1 MAHHAQLLRL
11 MNANAQP
18 PATSLPEENTARLLE
33 QLMSM
38 ARYSALEEMASG
50 IAHELNQPMGAIT
63 TFAQAAERMLARN
76 PPMVAEALDV
86 LRHIADEA
94 LGAGQGIHRI
104 RKLFNDREA
113 ARETCSLAE
122 VLDELLPVM
131 TLLADRAGMR
141 LDVQVQPGLSD
152 VSIDR
157 LRIQHVLFTLLQNAL
172 EVPHQPGAERI
183 ITVALSGDRYEVRTS
198 VEDHGVGL
206 TEEQRTQLFR
216 PFFTT
221 KRQGTGLGL
230 ASSRAIIEAHQGNIG
245 VKELAAGGTSFW
257 FSLPASVE
265 TSSR

>member
-1 MAHHAQLLRL
+1 
-11 MNANAQP
+11 
-18 PATSLPEENTARLLE
+18 
-33 QLMSM
+33 
-38 ARYSALEEMASG
+38 
-50 IAHELNQPMGAIT
+50 
-63 TFAQAAERMLARN
+63 MLARN